1 MDLLSED
8 RGQARILI
16 LNRPAVRNALTPNL
30 QQALLEAL
38 ETAEVNPSVRTV
50 VLTGS
55 GQAFC
60 SGLDL
65 AELKSISRRSAEE
78 NRRDSARLAELLK
91 RIATFPK
98 PVLAAVNGH
107 AVAGGA
113 GLATACDYSV
123 MSEGAKIGYTET
135 RIGFVPALVS
145 VFLLRQVGERRAR
158 ELLLAARLISAE
170 KAHSIGL
177 VNEVCPAEE
186 VLTRTLEVAAEL
198 AANAPTSLTLTKS
211 LLASV
216 PGMSLED
223 GLRYA
228 TELNTLA
235 RTTDNLKEGVDAF
248 LEKRDPSWKI

>member
-1 MDLLSED
+1 MELLSED
-8 RGQARILI
+8 RGQVRVLT
-16 LNRPAVRNALTPNL
+16 LNRPEVRNALTPTL
-30 QQALLEAL
+30 QKALSGAL
-38 ETAEVNPSVRTV
+38 ETAEEDNTVRAV

-65 AELKSISRRSAEE
+65 AELKSISQRSTEE
-78 NRRDSARLAELLK
+78 NRRDSARLADLLK
-91 RIATFPK
+91 RIYTFPK

-145 VFLLRQVGERRAR
+145 VFLVRQVGERWAR
-158 ELLLAARLISAE
+158 ELLLTARLVSAE
-170 KAHSIGL
+170 KAEAIGL
-177 VNEVCPAEE
+177 VNEVCPAEA
-186 VLTRTLEVAAEL
+186 VLTRTLEVAEEL
-198 AANAPTSLTLTKS
+198 TANAPTSLALTKA

-216 PGMSLED
+216 PGMGLED

-235 RTTDNLKEGVDAF
+235 RTTDDLTEGVTAF
-248 LEKRDPSWKI
+248 LEKRAPSWKV